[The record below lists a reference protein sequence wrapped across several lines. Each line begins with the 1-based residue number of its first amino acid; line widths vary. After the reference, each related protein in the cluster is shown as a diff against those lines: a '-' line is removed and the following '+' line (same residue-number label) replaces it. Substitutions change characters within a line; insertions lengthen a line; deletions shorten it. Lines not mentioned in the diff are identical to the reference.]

1 MYVNLKLLGRAGYI
15 QFFER
20 PPRLRRWLWTLAV
33 GVVFGVILCLVAVG
47 RLLDHIFFP
56 GFKKQ
61 VVRDPVFVVGAPR
74 SGTTFTQN
82 LLSLDEERFAYFR
95 LYQTIFPSVIYQ
107 RMFDALARFDGRLGG
122 AFSGLAAKI
131 EKRFFG
137 AWDDMHRLV
146 FDRPEEDEGLFVYTF
161 MTEAFYLLFPYVDQL
176 PEAGFLDRA
185 PEKTRHR
192 FMRYYVSCIRRHLYA
207 TGPEKT
213 PLLKSTSHAGRIDS
227 LLATFPDARWVHLVR
242 HPDDCIPSHV
252 SVFYPAWHAHS
263 PDIAKDSPESRA
275 YAQLAVD
282 WYRNMYDKRQKFDD
296 ERYICV
302 RYDDLVADPSGT
314 MTRIYE
320 HFGMTMSDAYRARL
334 EEATQVARKYES
346 RHGYTLEEFGMSK
359 AWIRERLGDVLDS
372 YGFDS

>member
-1 MYVNLKLLGRAGYI
+1 
-15 QFFER
+15 
-20 PPRLRRWLWTLAV
+20 
-33 GVVFGVILCLVAVG
+33 
-47 RLLDHIFFP
+47 
-56 GFKKQ
+56 
-61 VVRDPVFVVGAPR
+61 
-74 SGTTFTQN
+74 
-82 LLSLDEERFAYFR
+82 
-95 LYQTIFPSVIYQ
+95 
-107 RMFDALARFDGRLGG
+107 
-122 AFSGLAAKI
+122 
-131 EKRFFG
+131 
-137 AWDDMHRLV
+137 
-146 FDRPEEDEGLFVYTF
+146 

-185 PEKTRHR
+185 PEKARHR
-192 FMRYYVSCIRRHLYA
+192 FMRYFISCIRRHLYA

-213 PLLKSTSHAGRIDS
+213 PLMKSTSHAGRIDS

-252 SVFYPAWHAHS
+252 SVFYPAWNAHS

-282 WYRNMYDKRQKFDD
+282 WYRNMYDNRQKFDD

-302 RYDDLVADPSGT
+302 RYDDLVADSTGT
-314 MTRIYE
+314 MTRVYE

-334 EEATQVARKYES
+334 EEAAKLARGYES

-372 YGFDS
+372 YGFDN